1 MANQV
6 IQQPS
11 FTPSGPHLRNFGS
24 VALSLPGKYYLQC
37 VLVVG
42 AIVLAGIVPNFG
54 SISNLQSILLEA
66 SFAGFV
72 ACGETLLIAAGLFD
86 LSVAGLMAISAI
98 AMAQSLTSLNPVL
111 AILIGLAVG
120 ALGGLLNG
128 LIVTKVKIPAFIAT
142 LGMMNIYLAGA
153 FIWTDGNVVIVTSPT
168 VLNFAGASVL
178 GFPIPFLV
186 FAAVC
191 VVGYFLLQRTYFGR
205 TLRAIGSS
213 EQATTMAGL
222 PVNRV
227 KIIAFVVAGL
237 MAGIG
242 AIALTGLLSSASGT
256 MASGYELNA
265 IAIAV
270 VGGTGLRGG
279 QGTFFGTFTA
289 ALFFAALDD
298 ALNLLN
304 INSYWQYVAIGGVLV
319 IALFLGALRQTTVR
333 GAE

>member
-1 MANQV
+1 
-6 IQQPS
+6 
-11 FTPSGPHLRNFGS
+11 
-24 VALSLPGKYYLQC
+24 
-37 VLVVG
+37 
-42 AIVLAGIVPNFG
+42 
-54 SISNLQSILLEA
+54 
-66 SFAGFV
+66 
-72 ACGETLLIAAGLFD
+72 
-86 LSVAGLMAISAI
+86 
-98 AMAQSLTSLNPVL
+98 
-111 AILIGLAVG
+111 
-120 ALGGLLNG
+120 
-128 LIVTKVKIPAFIAT
+128 
-142 LGMMNIYLAGA
+142 
-153 FIWTDGNVVIVTSPT
+153 
-168 VLNFAGASVL
+168 
-178 GFPIPFLV
+178 
-186 FAAVC
+186 VC